1 MVLSEM
7 NADGDVTG
15 PYEQCD
21 MLKEFCDRL
30 KADPEKWLEG
40 FTFYQFRDRGR
51 LGLEWED
58 PNNSEVGIKLPLMDT
73 FKEIINDEFFMPK
86 IEEKDEIN
94 LPVMLRWGS
103 AEDSEGVAIPLSFE
117 KEPVFCEGYFE
128 DELKD
133 ANLMMELNGR
143 WFYKAP
149 GVSFIDFMPA
159 FFEGKKVTGKDLTLK
174 IFAPP
179 ATGENDS
186 SQGDD
191 WNINWYYELKK
202 LPEIRIEYTAVI

>member
-1 MVLSEM
+1 MEL
-7 NADGDVTG
+7 D
-15 PYEQCD
+15 
-21 MLKEFCDRL
+21 F
-30 KADPEKWLEG
+30 
-40 FTFYQFRDRGR
+40 
-51 LGLEWED
+51 
-58 PNNSEVGIKLPLMDT
+58 
-73 FKEIINDEFFMPK
+73 
-86 IEEKDEIN
+86 EKD
-94 LPVMLRWGS
+94 
-103 AEDSEGVAIPLSFE
+103 
-117 KEPVFCEGYFE
+117 PVFAEANFEGT
-128 DELKD
+128 LVD